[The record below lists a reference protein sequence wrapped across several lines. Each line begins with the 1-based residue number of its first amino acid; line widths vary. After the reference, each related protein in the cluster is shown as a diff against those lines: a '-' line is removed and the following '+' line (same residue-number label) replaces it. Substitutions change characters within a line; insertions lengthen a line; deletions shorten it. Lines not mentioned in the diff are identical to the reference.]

1 MTTKETWT
9 FYLRRLLLFARLS
22 YYFIPC
28 LRLTKSPT
36 LPSAPLLYSTQQ
48 VSSVVIENVTDI
60 FFPKWSFLERCG
72 PGWPDNER
80 RPEEETAAG
89 SVSCFV
95 IIDFCFDWEANWARG
110 RAWKMSKSL
119 GWIAWVGAAITNHFL
134 IANLKLLVI
143 YSQPIEK
150 PTHIKDPQPFAWLM
164 INQVNQ
170 IVLICT
176 NTIIKL

>member
-1 MTTKETWT
+1 MKGDQ
-9 FYLRRLLLFARLS
+9 
-22 YYFIPC
+22 
-28 LRLTKSPT
+28 K
-36 LPSAPLLYSTQQ
+36 
-48 VSSVVIENVTDI
+48 
-60 FFPKWSFLERCG
+60 KK
-72 PGWPDNER
+72 
-80 RPEEETAAG
+80 ETAAG

-150 PTHIKDPQPFAWLM
+150 STHIKDPQPFAWLM

>member
-1 MTTKETWT
+1 MKGDQ
-9 FYLRRLLLFARLS
+9 
-22 YYFIPC
+22 
-28 LRLTKSPT
+28 K
-36 LPSAPLLYSTQQ
+36 
-48 VSSVVIENVTDI
+48 
-60 FFPKWSFLERCG
+60 KK
-72 PGWPDNER
+72 
-80 RPEEETAAG
+80 ETAAG

-95 IIDFCFDWEANWARG
+95 IIDFCFDWEPNWARG

-119 GWIAWVGAAITNHFL
+119 GWIAWVDAAITNHFL

-176 NTIIKL
+176 NTIIIVGKENQSFINTLHKSMVNNGSILKFNSILISKFTRLVLLALMTETWKNLFSCALVVIPTIS